1 MAARSVALG
10 GAKRCR
16 SPDCSPSQHV
26 TKQPVDKSYKCHLG
40 QRSAV
45 PEGLE
50 TCLPRPCGIRAVAIL
65 TCAGKSTASLGGGA
79 LVACLDLSSN
89 ALLSLQFE
97 VGALDSMRCAGCA
110 GVSSSPCAAHN
121 YLLRAQGGCRAKRVH
136 THGQLVRGT
145 QEGLC
150 VLHAPWHLCV
160 PPPLAQVTQSQMEL
174 LALPPEEP
182 PSPAHELA
190 MRAICKA
197 LPQVADS
204 ASYAPH
210 LWVGSH
216 HHANVGPA
224 PAQARC
230 SARVRQ
236 SARPSTTPTANA
248 CAWPT
253 LQPKDVTPQA
263 LDSVLRA
270 WNEGRLHVPGAA
282 LGSQFPMRQLSR
294 AIARFLVAG
303 QQWKAAGQ
311 QRHPDAVVVLPP
323 PPSTCV
329 LLGDGC
335 GGDEDGDVALTATDG

>member
-26 TKQPVDKSYKCHLG
+26 TKQPLDKSYKCHLG

-65 TCAGKSTASLGGGA
+65 TCAGKSTAGLGGGA

-89 ALLSLQFE
+89 ALLSLQFG
-97 VGALDSMRCAGCA
+97 VGALDSMRE
-110 GVSSSPCAAHN
+110 AA
-121 YLLRAQGGCRAKRVH
+121 
-136 THGQLVRGT
+136 VRNAYTLMDNLFG
-145 QEGLC
+145 
-150 VLHAPWHLCV
+150 
-160 PPPLAQVTQSQMEL
+160 VTQSQMEL

-224 PAQARC
+224 PAHARR

-335 GGDEDGDVALTATDG
+335 GGDEDGDVALAATDG